1 MARDYLSI
9 MASTGSLEGVF
20 SRTSDIANPR
30 KRNRLTKQRI
40 NQLICIKSWDNIV
53 DEDIPIE
60 EALSD
65 DSDFDEEELLGTE
78 REPLEVDSN
87 LPKSPLIRRPRVI
100 QDDSESEDE
109 LRA

>member
-9 MASTGSLEGVF
+9 MASTGSLEGTF

-30 KRNRLTKQRI
+30 KRNRLTKERI

-60 EALSD
+60 EAISD
-65 DSDFDEEELLGTE
+65 DSDFDGEELLGSKE
-78 REPLEVDSN
+78 LPIEVESN
-87 LPKSPLIRRPRVI
+87 LPKSPLTRRPRVI
-100 QDDSESEDE
+100 RDTSDSEDE
-109 LRA
+109 LWK